1 METQFKR
8 TYQSNTSTQASG
20 LALRLRQERE
30 RLRLSQRVFGHIG
43 GVEANAQSKY
53 ESGQRIPKADYLAA
67 LAAIG
72 VDVVFVITGLR
83 SPVDDISLDEQK
95 MMTNFRS
102 LQREDQDAISRVTV
116 SIAFYSG
123 RYL

>member
-8 TYQSNTSTQASG
+8 IYQSNTSTQPSG
-20 LALRLRQERE
+20 LELRLRQERE
-30 RLRLSQRVFGHIG
+30 RLQLSQRAFGQIG
-43 GVEANAQSKY
+43 GVEANAQGKY

-67 LAAIG
+67 VAAIG
-72 VDVVFVITGLR
+72 VDVVFVITGHRAPL
-83 SPVDDISLDEQK
+83 DTISLDEQK
-95 MMTNFRS
+95 MMIDFRS
-102 LQREDQDAISRVTV
+102 LQREDQDAISRVTA